1 MSLFLLLLWKLSFHL
16 VLDRLLGILLVSV
29 FAIHGTVAEAFE
41 VTIAVGQPDH
51 LFDVGVL
58 SFDPAIGK
66 ADLSPFF
73 FV

>member
-1 MSLFLLLLWKLSFHL
+1 M
-16 VLDRLLGILLVSV
+16 LLVSV

-58 SFDPAIGK
+58 SFDPAVG
-66 ADLSPFF
+66 
-73 FV
+73 